1 MVTVFTI
8 NLILS
13 KRKNTNYKQSL
24 IIMSIHNN
32 PFPIYYFW
40 TNHPDEFSI
49 PIFDRTGEFG
59 PGEQEILNSL
69 SVFSIWQDDNAT
81 ASASDIGAIVALT
94 YEDVPYYQ
102 EENGSVVYNTNL
114 NRVGT
119 MLNDNIQF
127 SEYGRMYHESSLKP
141 WTRR

>member
-1 MVTVFTI
+1 
-8 NLILS
+8 
-13 KRKNTNYKQSL
+13 
-24 IIMSIHNN
+24 MSIHNI
-32 PFPIYYFW
+32 PFPIYYVW

-49 PIFDRTGEFG
+49 PVFDRTGEFG

-102 EENGSVVYNTNL
+102 EENGSVVYNTDL

-119 MLNDNIQF
+119 ILNDDIQF
-127 SEYGRMYHESSLKP
+127 SRAGRIYHESSLKP